1 LLLRIAV
8 FAALPA
14 TQRLARTALLR
25 FVATLNAAEPPYE
38 LLFFIWQLELCHQ
51 ALEVILNC
59 ILALDICRYP
69 FGLSPSTLGCFLRTI
84 HQQAQCE
91 RPV

>member
-38 LLFFIWQLELCHQ
+38 LLFFI
-51 ALEVILNC
+51 
-59 ILALDICRYP
+59 
-69 FGLSPSTLGCFLRTI
+69 
-84 HQQAQCE
+84 
-91 RPV
+91 